1 MTKEAEWSYR
11 TSDETVNTIE
21 RLENRVDMLE
31 EEVITLKK
39 EKKELNIRV
48 YALERE
54 LENVI
59 EYLNSKQQNNQ
70 TL

>member
-59 EYLNSKQQNNQ
+59 EYLTSKQQNNQ

>member
-1 MTKEAEWSYR
+1 
-11 TSDETVNTIE
+11 
-21 RLENRVDMLE
+21 MLE

-48 YALERE
+48 YALEME

-59 EYLNSKQQNNQ
+59 EYLKAKQQNDQ
-70 TL
+70 PL